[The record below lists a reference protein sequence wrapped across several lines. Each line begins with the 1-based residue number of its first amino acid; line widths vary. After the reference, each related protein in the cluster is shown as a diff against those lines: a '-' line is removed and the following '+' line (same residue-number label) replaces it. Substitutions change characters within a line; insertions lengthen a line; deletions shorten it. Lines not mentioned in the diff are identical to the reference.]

1 MHSDQTLPD
10 PDSPRDWAWAALTA
24 AWDGGDYPRVAEL
37 AEHWLASHPNDRDFH
52 LWAADGL
59 GMEREISAAANH
71 LQSLLDMDPDDAE
84 VMARLGHL
92 YFRNGDMAGAQELF
106 DRALDMRD
114 DWADTH
120 YGLGLVAERRRDF
133 VAAERA
139 FTTAHR
145 LDPDGFPLPVR
156 LTDREFDRCL
166 QEAIDV
172 LPPEFQ
178 EELESVSIL
187 VQDLPDDETM
197 RAVDP
202 PDPELLGLFTGP
214 SHMDQLSGGPPDLPP
229 TIILYRRNLERL
241 ASDPH
246 HLMDEIV
253 TTLYHELGHYLGW
266 DEDEVERHGLA

>member
-1 MHSDQTLPD
+1 MDTERPLPD
-10 PDSPRDWAWAALTA
+10 PSSPRDWALEALTA

-37 AEHWLASHPNDRDFH
+37 AEHWLASDPQDRDFH

-59 GMEREISAAANH
+59 GMERRFKVAARH
-71 LQSLLDMDPDDAE
+71 LQVLLDADPEDTEA
-84 VMARLGHL
+84 MARLGHL
-92 YFRNGDMAGAQELF
+92 HFRSGRMSDAESLF
-106 DRALDMRD
+106 ERALTIRD

-120 YGLGLVAERRRDF
+120 YGIGLVAERRRDF

-145 LDPDGFPLPVR
+145 LDPNGFPLPVR
-156 LTDREFDRCL
+156 LTDGEFDRCV

-178 EELESVSIL
+178 EQLESVSIL
-187 VQDLPDDETM
+187 VQDLPDDDSM

-214 SHMDQLSGGPPDLPP
+214 NHMDQLAGGPPALPP

-266 DEDEVERHGLA
+266 DEDEVGRHGLA

>member
-1 MHSDQTLPD
+1 MHTEQTLPD
-10 PDSPRDWAWAALTA
+10 PDSPREWAWAALTA

-59 GMEREISAAANH
+59 GMEREVSAAADH
-71 LQSLLDMDPDDAE
+71 LQTLLDADPDDAE

-92 YFRNGDMAGAQELF
+92 YFRNGDMAGAQALF
-106 DRALDMRD
+106 DRALAIRD

-139 FTTAHR
+139 FATAHR
-145 LDPDGFPLPVR
+145 LDPNGFPLPVR
-156 LTDREFDRCL
+156 LTDREFDRCVR
-166 QEAIDV
+166 EAIDV

-187 VQDLPDDETM
+187 VQDLPDDESM

-202 PDPELLGLFTGP
+202 PDPELLGLFSGP

-241 ASDPH
+241 ANDPH

>member
-1 MHSDQTLPD
+1 MQTDRSLPD

-24 AWDGGDYPRVAEL
+24 AWEGGDYPRVAEL
-37 AEHWLASHPNDRDFH
+37 AEHWLQSYPGDRDFH

-59 GMEREISAAANH
+59 GMERRFTAAASH
-71 LQSLLDMDPDDAE
+71 LQGLLAADPVDAE
-84 VMARLGHL
+84 AMARLGHL
-92 YFRNGDMAGAQELF
+92 YFRSGNMRDAEILF
-106 DRALDMRD
+106 EQALAVRD

-120 YGLGLVAERRRDF
+120 YGIGLVAERRRDF

-139 FTTAHR
+139 FATAHR
-145 LDPDGFPLPVR
+145 LDPNGFPLPVR
-156 LTDREFDRCL
+156 LTDGEFDRCV
-166 QEAIDV
+166 QEAIDM

-178 EELESVSIL
+178 EQLESISIL
-187 VQDLPDDETM
+187 VQDLPDDDSM

-214 SHMDQLSGGPPDLPP
+214 SHMDHQSGGLPDLPP

-266 DEDEVERHGLA
+266 DEDEVGRHGLA

>member
-1 MHSDQTLPD
+1 MHTERSLPD
-10 PDSPRDWAWAALTA
+10 PDSSRDWAWAALAA
-24 AWDGGDYPRVAEL
+24 AWDGGDYPRVVEL
-37 AEHWLASHPNDRDFH
+37 AEHWLESYPRDRDFH

-59 GMEREISAAANH
+59 GMERQFAAAADH
-71 LQSLLDMDPDDAE
+71 LQVLLDADPEDAE
-84 VMARLGHL
+84 AMARLGHL
-92 YFRNGDMAGAQELF
+92 HFRSGRMADAEDLF
-106 DRALDMRD
+106 QRALAIRD

-120 YGLGLVAERRRDF
+120 YGIGLVAERRREF

-139 FTTAHR
+139 FATAHR

-156 LTDREFDRCL
+156 LTDGEFDRCV

-178 EELESVSIL
+178 EELETVSIL
-187 VQDLPDDETM
+187 VQDLPDDDSM

-202 PDPELLGLFTGP
+202 PDPELLGLFSGP
-214 SHMDQLSGGPPDLPP
+214 SHMDQLAGGPPDLPP
-229 TIILYRRNLERL
+229 TITLYRRNLERL

-253 TTLYHELGHYLGW
+253 TTLYHEIGHYLGW